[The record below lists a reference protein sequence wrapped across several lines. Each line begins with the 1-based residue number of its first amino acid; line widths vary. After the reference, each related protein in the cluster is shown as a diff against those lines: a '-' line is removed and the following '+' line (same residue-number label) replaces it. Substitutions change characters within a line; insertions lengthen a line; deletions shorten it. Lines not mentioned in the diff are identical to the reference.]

1 MKDVVVLIRHL
12 PMGNLKSSEALRVSV
27 GLTLS
32 DNRITAL
39 FIDEGVWSAT
49 ELRPEGVKGPVFKK
63 HIETL
68 KLLGHTLVADEDSLK
83 ARGIERVREGI
94 EVRSRPEILKII
106 DNAQVI
112 IPF

>member
-12 PMGNLKSSEALRVSV
+12 PLGNLKSSEALRVSV

-32 DNRITAL
+32 DYRITAL
-39 FIDEGVWSAT
+39 FIEEGVWSAT
-49 ELRPEGVKGPVFKK
+49 ELRPGSIKGPVFKK

-83 ARGIERVREGI
+83 ARGIEKVREGI
-94 EVRSRPEILKII
+94 KVRPRPEILKIL
-106 DNAQVI
+106 DNAEVVI
-112 IPF
+112 PL